1 MNNSQG
7 STWKKWDLHFHT
19 PASFDYKDKSITCE
33 EIIQTLQK
41 NEVSVVAITDHHTMD
56 VARIKELQRLGKL
69 VDITVLPGIEL
80 RSDKGGS
87 DSIHFIGIFPED
99 CDLNHVWTKLS
110 ITPADIVAKG
120 GDEGFFCLFEPT
132 CATIHQL
139 GGLVS
144 IHAGKKSNS
153 IENITNA
160 LSHKMAQKRDMVDY
174 IDIYEI
180 GQTDDI
186 AIYEQ
191 KVFPHLPKRIPL
203 ILCSDNHDIR
213 KYAVKAPLWIKADS
227 TFEGLKQIIH
237 ETDRV
242 FVGETPEILTRVINN
257 PTKYIKTIKVSRAAE
272 AKTKEKW
279 FENIS
284 IDINPELVTIIGNK
298 GHGKSALLDIMAL
311 LGNVKGAEKY
321 SFLTNARFKKNN
333 KASNF
338 KAEIVWHDGHGQE
351 RLLDYNPDNSL
362 LERVKYIPQQFLE
375 KLCNEQE
382 EEFLGELK
390 KVIFSHIPDEL
401 RLNANTID
409 ELLGNKSEILLGDIE
424 TIKLKLHHLNN
435 SIVALEKKTFNEHI
449 QSLRNQLDAKQQEL
463 EAVEALQ
470 PEEVPDPALNH
481 DSSATSTISTE
492 IKILS
497 GKISDLNHRIS
508 QEQNTRKSN
517 NAVLAN
523 LQKMLQEVDS
533 FNTLYENHKA
543 SFAKLLQG
551 TSMLFEQ
558 LISVT
563 TDKEPIKAEI
573 LKLQQSNALV
583 DRLLNAN
590 DPLSLTAQLNKHYAE
605 KQRLEQ
611 LLDAPSKAY
620 QKYLTDNLV
629 WQRRVNDIQGQST
642 QDGTIAYYEEQIR
655 YIEQELQLEIAEKRT
670 ERLAVAEEIFNIK
683 LKLTEIYS
691 ELYKPVTLFMDK
703 YKEILR
709 NYPISLNVSLKQRDL
724 EGEFFS
730 FVTHSAKGSFCGRE
744 AGQEQLKTILR
755 NCDFSSFEGC
765 QTFLDA
771 AVNNLEFD
779 NRPDLYN
786 TPREIHSQIRTN
798 RETAFYNF
806 LFELDYLEPTYA
818 LMLADKDISQLSPGE
833 KGALLLIF
841 YLTLDKA
848 NTPLLIDQPEEN
860 LDNQSV
866 YEILVPFIK
875 KAKLNRQ
882 IIIVTHNPNIA
893 VVCDSEQVISTS
905 IDKLD
910 GNRVDIVSG
919 AIENPDINSRIVKVL
934 EGTMPAFA
942 MRNNKYSSIPTA

>member
-1 MNNSQG
+1 MKKSQG

-19 PASFDYKDKSITCE
+19 PASFDYKNKSITNE

-41 NEVSVVAITDHHTMD
+41 NEIAAVAITDHHTMD
-56 VARIKELQRLGKL
+56 VARIRELQQLGKA
-69 VDITVLPGIEL
+69 VDITIFPGIEL

-99 CDLNHVWTKLS
+99 CNLDHVWTKLS
-110 ITPADIVAKG
+110 ITPADIAAKG
-120 GDEGFFCLFEPT
+120 GDEGFFCLFEPI
-132 CATIHQL
+132 CAVIHQL

-153 IENITNA
+153 VESITSA
-160 LSHKMAQKRDMVDY
+160 LSHKMAQKRDMVDH

-180 GQTDDI
+180 GQTSDI
-186 AIYEQ
+186 EMYEQ
-191 KVFPHLPKRIPL
+191 KVFPHLSKRLPL

-213 KYAVKAPLWIKADS
+213 NYSIKAPLWIKADN

-242 FVGETPEILTRVINN
+242 FVGETPEILRRVKNN
-257 PTKYIKTIKVSRAAE
+257 PTKYIKTIKVSRISD

-284 IDINPELVTIIGNK
+284 IDINSELVTIIGNK
-298 GHGKSALLDIMAL
+298 GHGKSALLDIVAL
-311 LGNVKGAEKY
+311 LGNVKGTDKY
-321 SFLTNARFKKNN
+321 SFLTNARFKRNN

-338 KAEIVWHDGHGQE
+338 KAEIIWHDGNGQE
-351 RLLDYNPDNSL
+351 RPLDYTPDNSSI
-362 LERVKYIPQQFLE
+362 ERVKYIPQQFLE

-382 EEFLGELK
+382 AEFLSELK

-401 RLNANTID
+401 RQNTVTID
-409 ELLGNKSEILLGDIE
+409 ELLSNKSEILLGDIE
-424 TIKLKLHHLNN
+424 TIKLKLNHVNTT
-435 SIVALEKKTFNEHI
+435 IVSLEKKTSGEHI
-449 QSLRNQLDAKQQEL
+449 QSLRNLLTNKKQEL
-463 EAVEALQ
+463 LAVEALM
-470 PEEVPDPALNH
+470 PEEVLDPALSN
-481 DSSATSTISTE
+481 DTSATAAISAKITE
-492 IKILS
+492 IIDR
-497 GKISDLNHRIS
+497 ISDINHKIFQQQQSRKRN
-508 QEQNTRKSN
+508 NTI
-517 NAVLAN
+517 LGN

-533 FNTLYENHKA
+533 FVTLYENHKTN
-543 SFAKLLQG
+543 FAKLLQG
-551 TSMLFEQ
+551 TSMSFEQ
-558 LISVT
+558 LIHIT
-563 TDKEPIKAEI
+563 TNKEPIKAEI
-573 LKLQQSNALV
+573 LKLKQNNTGIEASLDV
-583 DRLLNAN
+583 HGEPSLL
-590 DPLSLTAQLNKHYAE
+590 AQLNLLQAE
-605 KQRLEQ
+605 KNRLEQ

-620 QKYLTDNLV
+620 QQYLTDYLA
-629 WQRRVNDIQGQST
+629 WRSRIDKIQGHAT
-642 QDGTIAYYEEQIR
+642 QDGTITYYEEQVR
-655 YIEQELQLEIAEKRT
+655 YIEEELRIEIDAKRA
-670 ERLAVAEEIFNIK
+670 ERLEVAKEIFNIK

-691 ELYKPVTLFMDK
+691 ELYQPVTLFMDK
-703 YKEILR
+703 YRDILK
-709 NYPISLNVSLKQRDL
+709 NYPISLNVSLKQKDL
-724 EGEFFS
+724 EAEFFS

-744 AGQEQLKTILR
+744 TGQEQLKSILR
-755 NCDFSSFEGC
+755 NCDFSTFVGC
-765 QTFLDA
+765 QSFLDA
-771 AVNNLEFD
+771 AVSNLEFD
-779 NRPDLYN
+779 TRPDLN
-786 TPREIHSQIRTN
+786 NAPREIHSQIRIAK
-798 RETAFYNF
+798 ETAFYNF

-848 NTPLLIDQPEEN
+848 DTPLLIDQPEEN

-905 IDKLD
+905 IDKFD
-910 GNRVDIVSG
+910 GNKVEIISG
-919 AIENPDINSRIVKVL
+919 AIENSVINGRIVKVL

-942 MRNNKYSSIPTA
+942 MRSNKYSSIVNT